1 MNRVEV
7 ISTMTLVVMVKL
19 IIGSS
24 TVALA
29 DNCVF
34 KQSLNPESRKE
45 HNINRLMKYKVMTQ
59 ISANT
64 LLFHDSALN
73 ETIQRM
79 RTDPR
84 EQTNIRCP
92 SKWFAKKVVE
102 FYEKERL
109 YLYFKMKII
118 NLENG
123 YLINFYN

>member
-1 MNRVEV
+1 
-7 ISTMTLVVMVKL
+7 
-19 IIGSS
+19 
-24 TVALA
+24 
-29 DNCVF
+29 
-34 KQSLNPESRKE
+34 
-45 HNINRLMKYKVMTQ
+45 MKYKVMTQ

-109 YLYFKMKII
+109 YLYFKMKVI
-118 NLENG
+118 NLDNG
-123 YLINFYN
+123 YLINFFN